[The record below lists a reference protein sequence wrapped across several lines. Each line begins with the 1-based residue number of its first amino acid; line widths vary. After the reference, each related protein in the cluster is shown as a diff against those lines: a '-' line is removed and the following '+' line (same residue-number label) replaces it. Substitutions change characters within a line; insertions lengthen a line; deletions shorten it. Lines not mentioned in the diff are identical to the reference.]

1 MFILIVQ
8 IAGLLRHNVK
18 TYREKTKDDDGAEWE
33 EEANWP
39 NGHHKRKL
47 F

>member
-1 MFILIVQ
+1 MFILFVQ
-8 IAGLLRHNVK
+8 IARLLRHDVK
-18 TYREKTKDDDGAEWE
+18 TYRENAKDDDGAEGE
-33 EEANWP
+33 KEANWP